1 MGCAARIVWRET
13 KTGGGVG
20 AVTHCWRACLPAGW
34 RVRWASVSRRI
45 DRGAIVR
52 RSRQVAH
59 FAGLRTEAGC
69 SINVALGL
77 QLSVTAN
84 RAGPNWHVY
93 PKGARREARRIF
105 AGCGAAGR
113 GILKD
118 PKAEE
123 RSLDCARDDKL
134 ESRPTESRGSS
145 KSQKRRPEA
154 SGTKKEMTK
163 TIHVGGRPVWAE
175 ISLKAILHNL
185 RVIRKQV
192 DGNGGAKNSKHRE
205 RMILAVVKSNAYGLG
220 AVPISKALQKAGTE
234 WFGVTCANEGIELR
248 ESGIR
253 KRILVL
259 TGFWPGEEKR
269 LLENYLT
276 PTVTRVDD
284 LRHLERAAKRFLGK
298 ASSRKSA
305 HGKSS
310 RVRFHLK
317 INTGMNRLG
326 ISPSEVEAFARA
338 LAECPHLEL
347 EGTFTHFASAED
359 FIGGQTVTQEEL
371 FRACLDRLRALGV
384 EPGIVHLAN
393 SGAICARPET
403 WADMVRP
410 GAILYGYHQRFDPP
424 EKRSEVMAQMP
435 LEPSLSLRAR
445 IISLRDVPPGE
456 AVGYSARFITER
468 PSKIAVINAGYADGV
483 VRARTNRGCALVR
496 ERRVPL
502 VGTISMDLTTL
513 DVTDVP
519 GVALGDVVTIYGK
532 DGKSAIE
539 VSDVAPEIGTV
550 TSDLLCALGRRVPKY
565 YV

>member
-1 MGCAARIVWRET
+1 M
-13 KTGGGVG
+13 
-20 AVTHCWRACLPAGW
+20 
-34 RVRWASVSRRI
+34 
-45 DRGAIVR
+45 
-52 RSRQVAH
+52 RSANQ
-59 FAGLRTEAGC
+59 F
-69 SINVALGL
+69 N
-77 QLSVTAN
+77 AN
-84 RAGPNWHVY
+84 RAGSIWHVY
-93 PKGARREARRIF
+93 PKDAEWEAGRIF
-105 AGCGAAGR
+105 IRRGVAGR
-113 GILKD
+113 GILK
-118 PKAEE
+118 
-123 RSLDCARDDKL
+123 
-134 ESRPTESRGSS
+134 RPR
-145 KSQKRRPEA
+145 
-154 SGTKKEMTK
+154 EMTK
-163 TIHVGGRPVWAE
+163 SIHVGGRPVWAE
-175 ISLKAILHNL
+175 ISLTAILHNL
-185 RVIRKQV
+185 RVIRKHV
-192 DGNGGAKNSKHRE
+192 NGNGAAREDQSKKSRQDALRASGQAGATSNERQKR

-253 KRILVL
+253 KRVLVL

-284 LRHLERAAKRFLGK
+284 LRHLERAAKSFLGK
-298 ASSRKSA
+298 LAERKSA
-305 HGKSS
+305 RRNSLAGKGG

-338 LAECPHLEL
+338 LAECPHVEL

-359 FIGGQTVTQEEL
+359 FIGGQTVTQEEM
-371 FRACLDRLRALGV
+371 FWSCLNRLRALGV
-384 EPGIVHLAN
+384 APGIVHLAN
-393 SGAICARPET
+393 SGAMCARPET

-424 EKRSEVMAQMP
+424 EKRSAVMAEMP

-483 VRARTNRGCALVR
+483 VRARTNRGCALVG
-496 ERRVPL
+496 EKRVPL

-532 DGKSAIE
+532 DGNLAIE